1 MANIPIQILN
11 ELNYV
16 ADSNSEVPKR
26 SRSPQE
32 FEHEQRRAS
41 RLQDMSTS
49 ASMSEEDE
57 ELEWASSPVREAA
70 ETLPA
75 DSSRPGSS
83 QSNKFSTNQIP
94 ILSNV
99 EATSLGFP
107 ASSIQG
113 HTTNNSQ
120 SVASSPQPTQSLH
133 NLSLN
138 GESLEIMSTTENVD
152 NATLQNNTPGSMSGD
167 EHLPIPCTGARGR
180 TCGPTDPVQ
189 SLDGYHSCNDNRIGA
204 DHDTPSP
211 TGSAVSPS
219 QMQGGEFKRLKYA
232 SASRSPPPNVQ
243 VHSHRHINPA
253 DSQSMASPTFSE
265 SSIEI
270 SIPQPM
276 GTSESHSEQ
285 ASSPIELP
293 STAIQAQVPFTQVKR
308 TPYVNGFISMTE
320 STSVEHPNSSGTQ
333 DVSRISGTSLGNSN
347 VLSSAQSN
355 DAAAAVLERD
365 KELELPPISGEQ
377 PSGRSQMEGSVKD
390 PGAARVRDL
399 QTNFP
404 DSTAE
409 EPLLQELVEELHS
422 DMDASNPPG
431 HHPLKMQDEEF
442 GSKYEA
448 IQGSTKRKDDFASA
462 LLSRTSKR
470 AKLSDF
476 LPEHFSQ
483 EEAQSTNLRNLVDRH
498 RKDFFTSRRSS
509 ASSAQVSNPASPA
522 KLAGGI
528 LPSLLSHAERRR
540 STQKPDDDS
549 IQTAGNTGA
558 SSNAASRADTPL
570 LRDPEAAIT
579 PDRENDLLDKAVDLR
594 AFQMSEEL
602 GKQHS
607 TVAEAQ
613 GSPKD
618 TSYTGATDDNSDQT
632 SPKEQKSAG
641 GSPLPAPGS
650 VVRQANGPVAPV
662 ISDPKTEV
670 PEESGST
677 SRIGPLIENIEHKV
691 ASDAPPSLDDDTEAT
706 PDKGGEKPESIRPP
720 ANLQIQEPQNIAPPA
735 NLQIQEPQNVA
746 PPANLPIQDPQDKV
760 TPANLQMQDPKDK
773 APPADLQI
781 QDSQDKSPSHAE
793 KGSRNPDV
801 VNQPKFEDHQ
811 SVLETFQASYPS
823 YTGNQ
828 KHFSSM
834 CLRIRKLM
842 VDGGCPHQF
851 LWDDFIIRQR
861 TDYSL
866 YVQKCTEDAEDPVSY
881 EQYYSN
887 AIEEPLHTKKV
898 VTVRNL
904 HDALPEQSEKSFS
917 DRPAYQSAVL
927 PRIGA
932 SSTWSDTSS
941 LDSREPPSLT
951 KMMRSST
958 KQGRVASPLATEST
972 TFGKPQSPQQP
983 VQLVTDPVT
992 ATLTSPPSRVISP
1005 PRTARKSTGKQE
1017 AMSVTIDLTMDDEE
1031 SSPVMASS
1039 RLETLKGTGPS
1050 AKGRRSLPWS
1060 NNGTP
1065 SRAQVAV
1072 HDLGQ
1077 SLDKRS
1083 TPQSTF
1089 QASSSS
1095 RLGKDRQHEV
1105 IDVEATGAPLVDKGK
1120 QLASQRPT
1128 LDTASNTDGSRSLV
1142 PNSRG
1147 LIAGADDYQEHETS
1161 QEPQRGWWRDPDTP
1175 YNKFVR
1181 DMAAIQPAR
1190 GNSYASPDNVRRGKA
1205 IQKQR
1210 QKKLKHVHMAE
1221 LGL

>member
-11 ELNYV
+11 ELNYI
-16 ADSNSEVPKR
+16 ADSSSEVPKR
-26 SRSPQE
+26 SRSPQG

-41 RLQDMSTS
+41 HLQDMSTP

-57 ELEWASSPVREAA
+57 ELEWGSSPVREAA

-83 QSNKFSTNQIP
+83 QSDKFSTKQISN
-94 ILSNV
+94 LSNL
-99 EATSLGFP
+99 EGTSLGFP

-113 HTTNNSQ
+113 HTTNDSA
-120 SVASSPQPTQSLH
+120 SVASSPRPTQSLH
-133 NLSLN
+133 SLSLN
-138 GESLEIMSTTENVD
+138 GESLEIMSPTDKADDVTH
-152 NATLQNNTPGSMSGD
+152 QNDTPIPMSGD
-167 EHLPIPCTGARGR
+167 EHQPKPYTGARGR
-180 TCGPTDPVQ
+180 ICGPTDPVVQ
-189 SLDGYHSCNDNRIGA
+189 SLDGYHSYNDRRIDT

-211 TGSAVSPS
+211 IVSGDSPS
-219 QMQGGEFKRLKYA
+219 QVHGGEFQGHNYA
-232 SASRSPPPNVQ
+232 SASHSSPSNIQ
-243 VHSHRHINPA
+243 VHRDRHINL
-253 DSQSMASPTFSE
+253 DELQSVASPTFSE

-276 GTSESHSEQ
+276 EKCESHSEQ

-293 STAIQAQVPFTQVKR
+293 STAVQAQVPFTQVKR
-308 TPYVNGFISMTE
+308 TPCVNGFISMTE
-320 STSVEHPNSSGTQ
+320 STSVEHPTSSGTQ
-333 DVSRISGTSLGNSN
+333 DVSRISGTSLGESN

-355 DAAAAVLERD
+355 DAAAAVIERD
-365 KELELPPISGEQ
+365 TDLELLPRSEEQ
-377 PSGRSQMEGSVKD
+377 PSGRSQLEDPVRD
-390 PGAARVRDL
+390 PGAARFRDR
-399 QTNFP
+399 TNFR

-409 EPLLQELVEELHS
+409 EPQLQELVEELHS
-422 DMDASNPPG
+422 DMDASNPPD
-431 HHPLKMQDEEF
+431 HHPLKMQGEELS
-442 GSKYEA
+442 SKYEA
-448 IQGSTKRKDDFASA
+448 MQGSTKRKDDFATA

-476 LPEHFSQ
+476 LPDHFSQ

-509 ASSAQVSNPASPA
+509 ASSAQISNPASPA
-522 KLAGGI
+522 KLAGGT
-528 LPSLLSHAERRR
+528 LPSLLSNAERHRP
-540 STQKPDDDS
+540 TQKPDDGS
-549 IQTAGNTGA
+549 IQTAWNTRA
-558 SSNAASRADTPL
+558 SSNAASEKADTSPD
-570 LRDPEAAIT
+570 RDSEAAIT
-579 PDRENDLLDKAVDLR
+579 PDQGNGLLINAPDLT
-594 AFQMSEEL
+594 SEEL

-607 TVAEAQ
+607 SVAEAQ

-618 TSYTGATDDNSDQT
+618 ASNAGATDDNNDQT
-632 SPKEQKSAG
+632 SPKEQISAG
-641 GSPLPAPGS
+641 ASPHPAPKS
-650 VVRQANGPVAPV
+650 VIRQENGPVASV
-662 ISDPKTEV
+662 IPDPK
-670 PEESGST
+670 PEDREGSAST
-677 SRIGPLIENIEHKV
+677 SRIGPLIEDVERKV
-691 ASDAPPSLDDDTEAT
+691 ASDAPPNLDDDTEAL
-706 PDKGGEKPESIRPP
+706 PDKGGDKLESIRPP
-720 ANLQIQEPQNIAPPA
+720 APLQIQE
-735 NLQIQEPQNVA
+735 
-746 PPANLPIQDPQDKV
+746 
-760 TPANLQMQDPKDK
+760 PKDK
-773 APPADLQI
+773 APPANLQVP
-781 QDSQDKSPSHAE
+781 DRQDKSPNHTE
-793 KGSRNPDV
+793 KGPGNQDSI
-801 VNQPKFEDHQ
+801 NQPEVEDHQ
-811 SVLETFQASYPS
+811 SVLEIFQASYPS

-834 CLRIRKLM
+834 CLRIKKLM
-842 VDGGCPHQF
+842 VDGGCPHPF

-904 HDALPEQSEKSFS
+904 HDALPGQSENSFS
-917 DRPAYQSAVL
+917 DRPAYQPAVL

-951 KMMRSST
+951 KTMRSAT
-958 KQGRVASPLATEST
+958 QQGRVASPLATEST
-972 TFGKPQSPQQP
+972 IFRKPQSPQQP
-983 VQLVTDPVT
+983 AQSVTDTVT
-992 ATLTSPPSRVISP
+992 DIRTSPLSRLISP
-1005 PRTARKSTGKQE
+1005 PGTARKPTGRQE

-1031 SSPVMASS
+1031 PSPIMASS
-1039 RLETLKGTGPS
+1039 RSETVEGTAQS
-1050 AKGRRSLPWS
+1050 AKTRRSLPWS
-1060 NNGTP
+1060 NTGTP

-1072 HDLGQ
+1072 HGPGQ

-1083 TPQSTF
+1083 TPRSPL

-1095 RLGKDRQHEV
+1095 WLGKHRQHEV
-1105 IDVEATGAPLVDKGK
+1105 IDVEAAGAPLVDKGK
-1120 QLASQRPT
+1120 QLGSQRAT
-1128 LDTASNTDGSRSLV
+1128 LDTPSDTGGSTSLI
-1142 PNSRG
+1142 PNSRRV
-1147 LIAGADDYQEHETS
+1147 IVGANDHQRHEPS
-1161 QEPQRGWWRDPDTP
+1161 QEEQQGWWRDPDTP

>member
-16 ADSNSEVPKR
+16 ADSSSEVPKR
-26 SRSPQE
+26 SRSPQG

-41 RLQDMSTS
+41 RLQDISTP

-57 ELEWASSPVREAA
+57 ELDWASSPVREAA

-83 QSNKFSTNQIP
+83 QSNKFSTNQISS
-94 ILSNV
+94 LSNL

-113 HTTNNSQ
+113 HTTNDSA
-120 SVASSPQPTQSLH
+120 SVASSPRPTQSLH
-133 NLSLN
+133 SLSLN
-138 GESLEIMSTTENVD
+138 GESLEIMSTTDNAD
-152 NATLQNNTPGSMSGD
+152 NATHQNNTPGSMSSD
-167 EHLPIPCTGARGR
+167 EHLPIPCTAARGR
-180 TCGPTDPVQ
+180 TCDPTDLVQ
-189 SLDGYHSCNDNRIGA
+189 SLDGYHSCNDNRVGA
-204 DHDTPSP
+204 DHDKPSP
-211 TGSAVSPS
+211 TGSAMSPS
-219 QMQGGEFKRLKYA
+219 QIQGGEFEGHNYE

-243 VHSHRHINPA
+243 VHSHRHINLA
-253 DSQSMASPTFSE
+253 ESQSVASPTFSE

-276 GTSESHSEQ
+276 EESESHSEQ

-320 STSVEHPNSSGTQ
+320 STSVEHPTSSGTQ
-333 DVSRISGTSLGNSN
+333 DVSRISGTSLGDSN

-365 KELELPPISGEQ
+365 KELELPPGSGEQ
-377 PSGRSQMEGSVKD
+377 PSGRSQLEGSVKD

-399 QTNFP
+399 QANFR

-431 HHPLKMQDEEF
+431 HHPLKMQDEELS
-442 GSKYEA
+442 SKYEA
-448 IQGSTKRKDDFASA
+448 MQGSTKRKEDFASA

-498 RKDFFTSRRSS
+498 RQDFFTSRRSS

-522 KLAGGI
+522 KLAGGT
-528 LPSLLSHAERRR
+528 LPSLLSNAERHRP
-540 STQKPDDDS
+540 TPKPDDCS
-549 IQTAGNTGA
+549 IQTAWNTRA
-558 SSNAASRADTPL
+558 SSNAASEKADTTPL
-570 LRDPEAAIT
+570 EDPEAAVT
-579 PDRENDLLDKAVDLR
+579 PHGENGLLINAPDPT
-594 AFQMSEEL
+594 SEEL
-602 GKQHS
+602 GKKRS
-607 TVAEAQ
+607 SVAEAQ

-618 TSYTGATDDNSDQT
+618 ARNAGTTDDYSDQS
-632 SPKEQKSAG
+632 SPKEQKSVGA
-641 GSPLPAPGS
+641 SPLPAPKS
-650 VVRQANGPVAPV
+650 VVREENGSVAPV
-662 ISDPKTEV
+662 ISDPKLED

-677 SRIGPLIENIEHKV
+677 SRIRPLIENVEGEV
-691 ASDAPPSLDDDTEAT
+691 ASDAPPRLDDDTEAT
-706 PDKGGEKPESIRPP
+706 PDKGGERPKSIRPPASLQIQERKDETPP
-720 ANLQIQEPQNIAPPA
+720 ANLQIQEPRDKPPLA
-735 NLQIQEPQNVA
+735 ADLQILEPR
-746 PPANLPIQDPQDKV
+746 
-760 TPANLQMQDPKDK
+760 DK
-773 APPADLQI
+773 APPAADLQI
-781 QDSQDKSPSHAE
+781 LEPQDKAPSYTE
-793 KGSRNPDV
+793 KGFGNPDF
-801 VNQPKFEDHQ
+801 VNQPKIEDHQ
-811 SVLETFQASYPS
+811 SVLERFQASYPS

-828 KHFSSM
+828 RHFSSM
-834 CLRIRKLM
+834 CLRIKKLM

-917 DRPAYQSAVL
+917 DRPAYQPAVL

-951 KMMRSST
+951 KIMRSAT
-958 KQGRVASPLATEST
+958 KQGKVASSLATEST
-972 TFGKPQSPQQP
+972 TFGKPRSPQHP
-983 VQLVTDPVT
+983 VQSVTDPVT

-1031 SSPVMASS
+1031 PLPIMASS
-1039 RLETLKGTGPS
+1039 RSETVNGTGQS
-1050 AKGRRSLPWS
+1050 AKIRRSLPWS

-1083 TPQSTF
+1083 TPRSPI
-1089 QASSSS
+1089 QAFSSS
-1095 RLGKDRQHEV
+1095 RFGKDRQHEV
-1105 IDVEATGAPLVDKGK
+1105 IDVESTGAPLVDNGK
-1120 QLASQRPT
+1120 QPGSQRST
-1128 LDTASNTDGSRSLV
+1128 IDTPSDTGGSRSLV

-1147 LIAGADDYQEHETS
+1147 LIAGADNYQRHETS
-1161 QEPQRGWWRDPDTP
+1161 QEQQQGWWRDPDTP

-1181 DMAAIQPAR
+1181 DIAAIQPAR
-1190 GNSYASPDNVRRGKA
+1190 GNSYASPNNVRRGKA
-1205 IQKQR
+1205 IQKKR
-1210 QKKLKHVHMAE
+1210 QKKLKHVHMAG